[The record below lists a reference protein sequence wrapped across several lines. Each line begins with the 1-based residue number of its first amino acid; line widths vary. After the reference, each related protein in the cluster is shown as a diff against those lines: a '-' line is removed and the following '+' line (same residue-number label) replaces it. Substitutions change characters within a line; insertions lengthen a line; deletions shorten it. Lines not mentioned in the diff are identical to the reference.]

1 MEVNNSFTDYYTNL
15 EQSKTLANILPP
27 ESANLI
33 YPSNFEYPF
42 LWIEKPE
49 KDKDSTLCWS
59 LGALL
64 NYIKDNCGYYEFVH
78 IGRRWQTRCRENT
91 LSNVYRLSTDMYE
104 IYEEGAINTCYRMI
118 IKLHEQK
125 FI

>member
-1 MEVNNSFTDYYTNL
+1 MNSFIDYYTNL
-15 EQSKTLANILPP
+15 EQSKILADILPP

-49 KDKDSTLCWS
+49 KDKDSILCWS

-64 NYIKDNCGYYEFVH
+64 NYIKNKCGYYEFVH
-78 IGRRWQTRCRENT
+78 IGRKTADGRDNT

-104 IYEEGAINTCYRMI
+104 VYEEGAINTCYQMI

>member
-1 MEVNNSFTDYYTNL
+1 MEVNNSIIDYCTNL
-15 EQSKTLANILPP
+15 EQSKTLAEILPP

-33 YPSNFEYPF
+33 YPNNFEYPF
-42 LWIEKPE
+42 LWIEKPK
-49 KDKDSTLCWS
+49 KDKNATLCWS

-64 NYIKDNCGYYEFVH
+64 NYIKDKCGYYEFVH
-78 IGRRWQTRCRENT
+78 IGRKTTNGRNDT

-104 IYEEGAINTCYRMI
+104 VYEEGAINTCYQMI